1 MNVEKQIDE
10 VMDMVGH
17 AVHSGINAAWC
28 KDTAARNMD
37 DASKEHSGDI
47 AAVRAKLR
55 AILSSRCLHQ
65 LEEPSSGHPDDIAVD
80 ALAALMK
87 AKLAKQR
94 AKGYG
99 GWNDKAQCNQQHL
112 SSLLRNHVDKGDPV
126 DVANFCAMLSAR
138 GEGIA
143 AAPQA
148 VLSSSQSG
156 ELMPCSPFGPS
167 CNCETCNPAPALNV
181 AHAVQAAV
189 PTPFTSSIMLDDG
202 GDRPYYCLM
211 TAYLSEAEAR
221 AALSLLSAPA
231 QPAPTAEPSDAEIDA
246 AIQAFDWEGWIDPQK
261 AKRAF
266 TREALARW
274 TAPAHPAEGVPAQA
288 VGEVVLFGDDCK
300 EISWAKGQLPAVGTK
315 LYAHPPQQVLA
326 ATQPAAQG
334 LDAKNCIPWV
344 PVQERMP
351 VWTEDESVRVLALT
365 TNAEFC
371 GEQVHDIKAS
381 DFYLDDGDGVI
392 GTEITEVCTHWVYR
406 DDVWPRVAAQAKQG
420 G

>member
-1 MNVEKQIDE
+1 MNLEKQIDE
-10 VMDMVGH
+10 VMQMIDEAICEAH
-17 AVHSGINAAWC
+17 EDELSAI
-28 KDTAARNMD
+28 
-37 DASKEHSGDI
+37 
-47 AAVRAKLR
+47 RAKLR
-55 AILSSRCLHQ
+55 TLLSS
-65 LEEPSSGHPDDIAVD
+65 
-80 ALAALMK
+80 
-87 AKLAKQR
+87 
-94 AKGYG
+94 
-99 GWNDKAQCNQQHL
+99 AQ
-112 SSLLRNHVDKGDPV
+112 
-126 DVANFCAMLSAR
+126 SA
-138 GEGIA
+138 EQ

-326 ATQPAAQG
+326 DTQPAAPEM
-334 LDAKNCIPWV
+334 DAKDVRHLSIGKAVERACIDL
-344 PVQERMP
+344 PVGVEVILSLEKDAGTVTLIDAEGDETENFP
-351 VWTEDESVRVLALT
+351 TEDGL
-365 TNAEFC
+365 
-371 GEQVHDIKAS
+371 G
-381 DFYLDDGDGVI
+381 GVI
-392 GTEITEVCTHWVYR
+392 NAAI
-406 DDVWPRVAAQAKQG
+406 DAALAAQAKQG
-420 G
+420 GA